1 MKKITI
7 IFAIF
12 LSCATT
18 FAKEFDLK
26 HVEPLHWWVGMHRPE
41 LQIMV
46 HGENISALV
55 PKINYPG
62 VTLVSVEKT
71 DNKNYLFINLTI
83 SDTTKPGRF
92 TIEFIGA
99 DKTLAQVDYRL
110 ESRDAHSAQRLGFSA
125 KDAIYLL
132 MPDRFANGESAND
145 TQKKLSE
152 SVNRKF
158 SGGRHG
164 GDIKGMYHHLD
175 YIADMGFTMMWPTPL
190 IENNQEKY
198 SYHGYSA
205 TDHYKIDA
213 RFGTNDDYK
222 KFVAAAN
229 KKGVGVIQDIVLN
242 HIGSGHWWMN
252 DMPASDWINFP
263 KNFVQTTHKRTTLH
277 DIHAAPEDKTL
288 FSDGWFVDTMP
299 DVNQRNNVLATYLI
313 QNSIWWIE
321 YANLSGIRED
331 TYSYSDKE
339 FLALWTKAILDE
351 YPRFNIV
358 GEEWTNNAAIVA
370 SWQKGKFNA
379 DGYVSHLPSLMDFPV
394 HDALRAALTE
404 DEGDAKGFIKIYEA
418 LANDF
423 LYADPMNMVVFAE
436 NHDTSRI
443 FSVLDESTDLLK
455 TALLFTAT
463 TRGIPQF
470 FYGTE
475 VLLTSPKE
483 RDDGAVRADMPGGW
497 QGDRVNAFTG
507 KNLTEAQI
515 DLQSYLKH
523 LLNWR
528 KTSAAIQEGKLIHYV
543 PERSTYVYFRITATQ
558 KVMVILNKN
567 KKPISLNLAR
577 FESVLKAKQQGTDV
591 FTNKKIDLT
600 QPLQL
605 APMTSMLIELND

>member
-1 MKKITI
+1 MKNITI
-7 IFAIF
+7 IFTLF
-12 LSCATT
+12 LFGATA
-18 FAKEFDLK
+18 FAKEFEIK

-46 HGENISALV
+46 HGDNISALT
-55 PKINYPG
+55 PQIDYPG
-62 VTLVSVEKT
+62 VTLVSVDKT
-71 DNKNYLFINLTI
+71 DNKNYLFINLSI
-83 SDTTKPGRF
+83 SEVAKPGRIN
-92 TIEFIGA
+92 IELIGG
-99 DKTLAQVDYRL
+99 DKTLAQVNYRL
-110 ESRDAHSAQRLGFSA
+110 ESRDANSTQRLGFSA

-132 MPDRFANGESAND
+132 MPDRFASGASAND
-145 TQKKLSE
+145 THKNLLE
-152 SVNRKF
+152 SVNRKI

-164 GDIKGMYHHLD
+164 GDIKGMHNHLD
-175 YIADMGFTMMWPTPL
+175 YISDMGFTMIWPTPL

-252 DMPASDWINFP
+252 DMPAKDWINFS

-277 DIHAAPEDKTL
+277 DIHAAPEDTTL

-299 DVNQRNNVLATYLI
+299 DLNQRNALLATYLI

-331 TYSYSDKE
+331 TYSYSDKN
-339 FLALWTKAILDE
+339 FLAVWTKAILDE

-370 SWQKGKFNA
+370 SWQKGKLNA
-379 DGYVSHLPSLMDFPV
+379 NGYTSHLPSLMDFPV
-394 HDALRAALTE
+394 HDAVRAALTE
-404 DEGDAKGFIKIYEA
+404 DEGDAKGFIKIYET

-483 RDDGAVRADMPGGW
+483 RDDGAVRADMLGGW
-497 QGDRVNAFTG
+497 QGDRTNAFTG
-507 KNLTEAQI
+507 KNLTKAQI
-515 DLQSYLKH
+515 DVQSYLKN

-528 KTSAAIQEGKLIHYV
+528 KTNAAIQEGKLIHYV
-543 PERSTYVYFRITATQ
+543 PESSTYVYFRITATQ
-558 KVMVILNKN
+558 KVMVVLNKN
-567 KKPISLNLAR
+567 KKPVSLNLSR
-577 FESVLKAKQQGTDV
+577 FESTLKGAQQGRDALM
-591 FTNKKIDLT
+591 NSKIDLT
-600 QPLQL
+600 QPLYL
-605 APMTSMLIELND
+605 KPMTSMLIEF